1 MLYGVTEISCVVFKV
16 YVNEQH
22 AVLLLQVHPKA
33 SLYII
38 NKQSAAEFYQVEIKS
53 WFCPTLRLYLKV

>member
-16 YVNEQH
+16 YVNELH

-38 NKQSAAEFYQVEIKS
+38 NRQQQLSFI
-53 WFCPTLRLYLKV
+53 RLK

>member
-1 MLYGVTEISCVVFKV
+1 MFNGVTEIII
-16 YVNEQH
+16 NEQH

-53 WFCPTLRLYLKV
+53 